1 MAAAVSIS
9 GPAHRM
15 SRARIARI
23 APDLVEVTRQVSAE
37 LGYARQDEDIAD
49 AKTGRSRDRV
59 EQQRCALWDL
69 RHAQPR
75 LVERARRIMR
85 LEDALRLRVQDQRDT
100 KRLGDAGR
108 GDIVM
113 RRPDAAGREN
123 IIESRAHFV
132 DGVDDRRDVVGND
145 PRLAQSDADIV
156 EALRQDLAAIRTGR
170 ASSALVERI
179 QVDYYGAPTPINQV
193 AQISVPEARLI
204 IIQPYERRLLADIE
218 KAIQKS
224 DLGVNP
230 NNDGQVIR
238 LNIPPL
244 NEERR
249 RDMVKMLHKKLDE
262 HKVAVRNIRRD
273 TQDKLQDREK
283 KKEIS
288 EDELKRS
295 KDRLQ
300 KLTDKYID
308 EMDKVGKTKEHE
320 ILEV

>member
-1 MAAAVSIS
+1 M
-9 GPAHRM
+9 
-15 SRARIARI
+15 
-23 APDLVEVTRQVSAE
+23 T
-37 LGYARQDEDIAD
+37 
-49 AKTGRSRDRV
+49 
-59 EQQRCALWDL
+59 
-69 RHAQPR
+69 
-75 LVERARRIMR
+75 
-85 LEDALRLRVQDQRDT
+85 
-100 KRLGDAGR
+100 
-108 GDIVM
+108 
-113 RRPDAAGREN
+113 
-123 IIESRAHFV
+123 
-132 DGVDDRRDVVGND
+132 
-145 PRLAQSDADIV
+145 ADIFDDAERRMKKAV
-156 EALRQDLAAIRTGR
+156 EALRQDFAAIRTGR

-204 IIQPYERRLLADIE
+204 VIQPYERRLLADIE

-224 DLGVNP
+224 DLGINP

>member
-1 MAAAVSIS
+1 M
-9 GPAHRM
+9 
-15 SRARIARI
+15 
-23 APDLVEVTRQVSAE
+23 T
-37 LGYARQDEDIAD
+37 
-49 AKTGRSRDRV
+49 
-59 EQQRCALWDL
+59 
-69 RHAQPR
+69 
-75 LVERARRIMR
+75 
-85 LEDALRLRVQDQRDT
+85 
-100 KRLGDAGR
+100 
-108 GDIVM
+108 
-113 RRPDAAGREN
+113 
-123 IIESRAHFV
+123 
-132 DGVDDRRDVVGND
+132 
-145 PRLAQSDADIV
+145 ADIFDDAERRMKKAV
-156 EALRQDLAAIRTGR
+156 EALRLDLAAIRTGR